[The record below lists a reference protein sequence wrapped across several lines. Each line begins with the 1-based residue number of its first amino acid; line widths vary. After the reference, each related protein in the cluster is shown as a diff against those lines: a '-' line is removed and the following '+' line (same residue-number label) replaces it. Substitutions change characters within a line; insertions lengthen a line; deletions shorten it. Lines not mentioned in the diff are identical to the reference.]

1 MSHFKLQISRC
12 DCHLKSVGISC
23 HFLGKTMNI
32 STATLGY
39 PHIGKNREV
48 KKALES
54 FWRGETAQD
63 KLLQTVKEVE
73 TTNWKTQLA
82 AGIDRIGIGDAT
94 FYDHVLDWTI
104 RLGLIPQRFQAF
116 TGLERYF
123 AMARG
128 KDNLAA
134 LEMTKWFDTN
144 YHYLVPEI
152 DNNITPKADFAD
164 FIEIVTRGQKVLGN
178 KAVPIIL
185 SPFTL
190 LRLSRLEGVELGDF
204 LSLLLPLYRSLLTEL
219 KALGI
224 EEVQL
229 HEPALVLGDAPSLK
243 SHFQTVY
250 SELATVGIDIN
261 LVTYFDDLGE
271 TYPWV
276 MELPVAAI
284 SLDFTRG
291 NNLDLIKQHGFPQ
304 DKRLGVGIVDG
315 RNIWQIRTDN
325 ILPVVSEIQ
334 TIASNLSLQPSAS
347 LQFVPY
353 DATREK
359 QLPEQLRNVLS
370 FAEQKLQE
378 VRFLARTI
386 SGDNTQMEQEL
397 TEDLIDANW
406 SAFYQFS
413 PADRSVRNRLK
424 ALTAKDFDRSLPYQ
438 ERIKQQVQ
446 LPAFPTTTIGSF
458 PQTPEVRKLRSQYKK
473 GNLTE
478 SEYQQAIDA
487 HIAYCIGLQEGM
499 GMDVLVH
506 GEFERSDMVEYFAER
521 LEGYTFTVHGW
532 VQSYGSRYVR
542 PPIIFGDVSR
552 PQPMTVREFKIAQSY
567 TSKPVKGMLTGPVTM
582 LNWSYPRTDISRKEQ
597 AFQIALAIQAE
608 VADLEAAG
616 ALFVQVDEP
625 AMREGLPLKQA
636 RWNEYLTWATDA
648 FRLSTAIAKPQT
660 QIHTHMCYSEFGDI
674 MESIK
679 QLDADVIS
687 IEDSRSNNETLMQ
700 LTEAGYPRQVGP
712 GIYDVHSPAI
722 PTAESLTEG
731 LRKCYQHLP
740 TEQIWVNPDCGLKTR
755 RWSEVI
761 PATRNMVK
769 AAIALRQEIE
779 STAVKLPLELSDKE
793 YVAVENQSETAQ

>member
-1 MSHFKLQISRC
+1 
-12 DCHLKSVGISC
+12 
-23 HFLGKTMNI
+23 MNI

-39 PHIGKNREV
+39 PRIGKSREV

-54 FWRGETAQD
+54 FWRNKITAES
-63 KLLQTVKEVE
+63 LLQTVREVE
-73 TTNWKTQLA
+73 EASWKTQLA

-94 FYDHVLDWTI
+94 LYDQVLDWAV

-128 KDNLAA
+128 KAGTPA

-152 DNNITPKADFAD
+152 DNNITPKADFTD

-185 SPFTL
+185 SPVTL
-190 LRLSRLEGVELGDF
+190 LHLSRLSGVDLGELIG
-204 LSLLLPLYRSLLTEL
+204 LLLPLYRSLLTEL

-224 EEVQL
+224 KEVQL

-250 SELATVGIDIN
+250 KELAKVGLDIN
-261 LVTYFDDLGE
+261 LVTYFDDLGD

-276 MELPVAAI
+276 IELPVAAI

-291 NNLDLIKQHGFPQ
+291 NNLGLIKQHGFPQ
-304 DKRLGVGIVDG
+304 DKRLGVGVVDA
-315 RNIWQIRTDN
+315 RNIWQIRTDKV
-325 ILPVVSEIQ
+325 LPLLSEIQ
-334 TIASNLSLQPSAS
+334 TATSNISLQPSAS

-353 DATREK
+353 DATREQ
-359 QLPEQLRNVLS
+359 QLPEPLRNVLS

-406 SAFYQFS
+406 EAFYRFN
-413 PADRSVRNRLK
+413 PVNESVKVKVDN
-424 ALTAKDFDRSLPYQ
+424 LTPQDFQRSLSYSL
-438 ERIKQQVQ
+438 RIDKQIP
-446 LPAFPTTTIGSF
+446 LPSLPTTTIGSF
-458 PQTPEVRKLRSQYKK
+458 PQTQEVRKLRLQYKK

-487 HIAYCIGLQEGM
+487 EIAKCIKTQEEIGL
-499 GMDVLVH
+499 DVLVH
-506 GEFERSDMVEYFAER
+506 GEFERTDMVEYFGQQLNGFA
-521 LEGYTFTVHGW
+521 FTEHGW

-542 PPIIFGDVSR
+542 PPIIYGDVVR
-552 PQPMTVREFKIAQSY
+552 TAPMTVREYKVAQSL
-567 TSKPVKGMLTGPVTM
+567 TDKPVKGMLTGPVTM
-582 LNWSYPRTDISRKEQ
+582 INWSYTRTDISKQEQ
-597 AFQIALAIQAE
+597 AFQIALALREE

-616 ALFVQVDEP
+616 ATMIQIDEP
-625 AMREGLPLKQA
+625 ALREGLPLKPE
-636 RWNEYLTWATDA
+636 RWSNYLSWAVDS
-648 FRLSTAIAKPQT
+648 FRLSAAIALPET

-674 MESIK
+674 IK
-679 QLDADVIS
+679 DIERLDADVLS
-687 IEDSRSNNETLMQ
+687 IENSRSNNQTL
-700 LTEAGYPRQVGP
+700 LEITDAGYKHQVGN
-712 GIYDVHSPAI
+712 GVYDIHSPVV
-722 PTAESLTEG
+722 PTTEQILEQ
-731 LRKCYQHLP
+731 LRTGIANLP
-740 TEQIWVNPDCGLKTR
+740 LQQIWVNPDCGLKTR
-755 RWSEVI
+755 HWEEVV
-761 PATRNMVK
+761 PALKNMVEATK
-769 AAIALRQEIE
+769 KLREGINAKQ
-779 STAVKLPLELSDKE
+779 K
-793 YVAVENQSETAQ
+793 